1 MLTSSELRTK
11 NQADVHTQR
20 PTIRLEFLDGVRGFS
35 ALYVTAYHLLFWHRS
50 LETLPLPIKVASMLL
65 RFGHASVS
73 IFIVISGLSLMLGVL
88 ADPRLKIRGGFTGYI
103 LRRAKRIMPPY
114 YAALA
119 GSLIFLWIGQQ
130 FFPAATATDVASGL
144 RTDTIVSHLLLIHN
158 LNPAWSNSINFT
170 HWSVATEWQIY
181 FLLPLL
187 LLPLY
192 RSFGAFIMVAVG
204 IGMGIVP
211 AFFGWGKDVYVACPW
226 YIGLFAIGMLG
237 AIWASQI
244 LKHPHRNYHRLISRL
259 FIVSL
264 VVTIVSF
271 RIGGD
276 GQLLERLPL
285 LSAYAL
291 QSGKDDGVGGMV
303 LAFLLYLTSVQASGK
318 GTKWAKRMLAWSSG
332 NTAKFLASFSYS
344 LYLTHAIII
353 SCWSLL
359 VEPNLSIDLTA
370 QWLVRAGIVLPLTI
384 GFAYVFYL
392 LFEAPTLRV
401 KQKA

>member
-1 MLTSSELRTK
+1 MLTSSELGTK
-11 NQADVHTQR
+11 IPANVHPHR
-20 PTIRLEFLDGVRGFS
+20 PQIRLEFLDGVRGFA
-35 ALYVTAYHLLFWHRS
+35 ALYVTAYHLLFWHRA
-50 LETLPLPIKVASMLL
+50 LATLPLPIEIVAMLL

-73 IFIVISGLSLMLGVL
+73 IFIVISGLSLMLGIL
-88 ADPRLKIRGGFTGYI
+88 ADPQLKIRGGFKGYI

-119 GSLIFLWIGQQ
+119 GSLIFLYVGQQ
-130 FFPAATATDVASGL
+130 FFPAVTATEVASGL
-144 RTDTIVSHLLLIHN
+144 RVETIVTHLLLIHN

-192 RSFGAFIMVAVG
+192 RRFGGCITIAVG
-204 IGMGIVP
+204 IGLGMAP
-211 AFFGWGKDVYVACPW
+211 ALFEWGKDVYVACPW
-226 YIGLFAIGMLG
+226 YIGLFAIGMQG
-237 AIWASQI
+237 AIWTNQI
-244 LKHPHRNYHRLISRL
+244 LKQPLRNYRRLISRL

-276 GQLLERLPL
+276 GQLLDRLPL
-285 LSAYAL
+285 LSAYVL
-291 QSGKDDGVGGMV
+291 QSGKDDGIGGMV
-303 LAFLLYLTSVQASGK
+303 LAFVLYLTSVQASGK
-318 GTKWAKRMLAWSSG
+318 GMMWAKWLLAGMSG
-332 NTAKFLASFSYS
+332 KTAKFLASFSYS

-359 VEPNLSIDLTA
+359 VEPNLAIDLTA
-370 QWLVRAGIVLPLTI
+370 QWLVRAGVVLPLTI

-401 KQKA
+401 QQQV